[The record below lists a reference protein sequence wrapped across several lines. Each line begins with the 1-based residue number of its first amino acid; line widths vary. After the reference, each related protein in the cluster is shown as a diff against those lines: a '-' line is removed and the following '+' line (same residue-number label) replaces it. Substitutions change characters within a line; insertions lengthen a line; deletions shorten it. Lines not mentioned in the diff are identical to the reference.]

1 MKYIIL
7 FLMMF
12 SINVYATPTLYI
24 QGNKAPVHYLIN
36 DNILKYN
43 IQNEPGGH
51 AKSLL
56 QDLKGDDNSFAFI
69 NSATLFLENDSS
81 DILKDFK
88 IIAALVNI
96 NFTLAKKTGHVLNKE
111 KILVGGYGKFG
122 YCNVMVDYYAKKNNL
137 QYKYIP
143 YNTAASKDLDLLA
156 ERLDIACMGNNT
168 LLDNKS
174 VETVHDFNKDG
185 FKFILF
191 LIANKN
197 ISKEKEKE
205 VVTLIKNANTPVMHK
220 LFKEQDFDLL
230 LETEEKKDATFIQ
243 QYNFWNN
250 MKGKK

>member
-1 MKYIIL
+1 MI
-7 FLMMF
+7 F

-43 IQNEPGGH
+43 IQNEPAGQT
-51 AKSLL
+51 KTLL
-56 QDLKGDDNSFAFI
+56 LNLKNDDNSFAFI
-69 NSATLFLENDSS
+69 NAANLFLENDTEQ
-81 DILKDFK
+81 ILKDFK
-88 IIAALVNI
+88 IIATLVNI
-96 NFTLAKKTGHVLNKE
+96 NFTLAKKTGHSLNKE
-111 KILVGGYGKFG
+111 KLLIGGIGKFG
-122 YCNVMVDYYAKKNNL
+122 YCNVMADYYAKKNNL

-174 VETVHDFNKDG
+174 VEVVHDFNKDG

-191 LIANKN
+191 LIVNKD

-205 VVTLIKNANTPVMHK
+205 VVTLIKNANTSAMRK

-250 MKGKK
+250 MKGIK